1 MLSHELGSIRKLV
14 AVAGAKLV
22 RVFNHS
28 QDVGDSSLSSGRLF
42 NRSIT
47 PKARFIRKVGLRA
60 DFVHISA
67 ASFTNALAARRDTSS
82 SFAGLGNHDS
92 AR

>member
-42 NRSIT
+42 NRSI
-47 PKARFIRKVGLRA
+47 RKVGLRA